1 MSMITRVIA
10 TYAGFLL
17 VEKYWFLGL
26 SYEFLSNDKKYLKQ
40 ERDDLREVNMCRD
53 SIGLFTSSITEY
65 YGFN

>member
-17 VEKYWFLGL
+17 VEKYWFSGL
-26 SYEFLSNDKKYLKQ
+26 SYEFLSNDKKCLKQ
-40 ERDDLREVNMCRD
+40 ERDDLREVNMSRD
-53 SIGLFTSSITEY
+53 SIGLFTSSIIEY